1 MLFAEALRIPLAQQV
16 IIGLSFFSLFKLL
29 LKVSTE
35 ILIEPLV
42 LGICFWREPS
52 ETAIGT
58 DRRAGK
64 WGLAGWAID
73 RWSEHPCF

>member
-1 MLFAEALRIPLAQQV
+1 L
-16 IIGLSFFSLFKLL
+16 
-29 LKVSTE
+29 
-35 ILIEPLV
+35 

-64 WGLAGWAID
+64 WGLVARNLLLAGA
-73 RWSEHPCF
+73 F